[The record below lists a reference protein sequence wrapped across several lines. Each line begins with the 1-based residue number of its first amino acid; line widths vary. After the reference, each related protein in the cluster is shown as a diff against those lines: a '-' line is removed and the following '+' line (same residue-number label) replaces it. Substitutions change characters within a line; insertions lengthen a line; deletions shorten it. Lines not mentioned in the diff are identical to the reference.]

1 MTFEFTPLDQ
11 LRPGTVAVVGIPW
24 DEYSSFLRGPAKG
37 PAQVRKVMY
46 GGSANLCAESGE
58 DLGAGNRFGW
68 VEDLRLGRGDEVL
81 GQIEAGIAELLE
93 RGVRVISVGGDHA
106 ITYPILRAYAERHEG
121 LSILHLDAHP
131 DLYEEFEGNRFSH
144 ACPFARIMED
154 GLVQRLVQVGIRT
167 MTPHLREQVERF
179 GVEVVEMK
187 DFGVG
192 MDLGLQG
199 PVYLSVD
206 LDALDPSCAPGVSH
220 HEPGGLFVRDVL
232 QLIEDLDAPLVGAD
246 VVELNPD
253 RDVSD
258 MTAMVAVKLVKEIA
272 AQMLAGSSP

>member
-1 MTFEFTPLDQ
+1 M
-11 LRPGTVAVVGIPW
+11 
-24 DEYSSFLRGPAKG
+24 
-37 PAQVRKVMY
+37 
-46 GGSANLCAESGE
+46 
-58 DLGAGNRFGW
+58 
-68 VEDLRLGRGDEVL
+68 
-81 GQIEAGIAELLE
+81 
-93 RGVRVISVGGDHA
+93 RVISVGGDHA
-106 ITYPILRAYAERHEG
+106 ITYPILRAYAQRHEG

-131 DLYEEFEGNRFSH
+131 DLYEEFEGNRYSH

-154 GLVQRLVQVGIRT
+154 GLVRRLVQVGIRT

-187 DFGVG
+187 DFGGG

-220 HEPGGLFVRDVL
+220 HEPGGLFVRDIL

-246 VVELNPD
+246 VVELNPA